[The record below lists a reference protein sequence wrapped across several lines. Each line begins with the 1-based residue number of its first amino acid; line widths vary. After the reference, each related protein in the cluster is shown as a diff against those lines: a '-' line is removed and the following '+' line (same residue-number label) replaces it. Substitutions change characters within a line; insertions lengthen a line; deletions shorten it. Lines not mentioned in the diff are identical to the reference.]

1 MDKQTTASKV
11 AEHKIVKARTS
22 IIQKGHLGMASMIT
36 PLILKEVS
44 KDVCSTMAT
53 DGTHIFWCE
62 SFVNESSHEE
72 LEFVLMHEALHCTW
86 AHHLRRNDR
95 NPELWNIATDYAING
110 ELNRSGAI
118 SYWKMPKDALYDSKY
133 DGKTADEI
141 YAILLEEKDQKDQEN
156 DQADNSSDD
165 GDQSDGSSDGS
176 SDGDSDGDSNDQD
189 QSNGGDKKDG
199 DDLANAND
207 GKPSNT
213 SQAGGVWDAVNQ
225 DGKPLTKQENIDAQR
240 ELANKVRLADSM
252 SRSCGSGYD
261 NSFSQRLN
269 EVGVETA
276 NYLEKIQ
283 DWLVSVFPDQTSWN
297 RPHRNHIWKDS
308 TYKKGNYLPSRVSS
322 VMGGTLA
329 IAIDCS
335 GSTHHYL
342 KAFATQVQGLIE
354 QCNIEKVKVC
364 WCSTIVHHDEEGNY
378 WDEFDISAGDS
389 LELQVR
395 GSGGTELTPI
405 FELVNKYTDDVADL
419 QGLIVFTDGY
429 FDPVK
434 AKHEPDIPVL
444 WATTDPLPNSWHET
458 DVNFGEVIHL
468 PPHCLTEELDLAS

>member
-141 YAILLEEKDQKDQEN
+141 YAILLQEKDQKDQEN
-156 DQADNSSDD
+156 DQADDS
-165 GDQSDGSSDGS
+165 S
-176 SDGDSDGDSNDQD
+176 SDGDSDDQD

-199 DDLANAND
+199 DDLANANE

-252 SRSCGSGYD
+252 SRSCGDGYD
-261 NSFSQRLN
+261 NSFNRRVN
-269 EVGVETA
+269 EIDVETA

-297 RPHRNHIWKDS
+297 RPHRNHIWKDK

-329 IAIDCS
+329 IGVDVS
-335 GSTHHYL
+335 GSTLAYMDG
-342 KAFATQVQGLIE
+342 FMSQIEGLIE

-378 WDEFDISAGDS
+378 WDEVDISAGES
-389 LELQVR
+389 LLDITPR
-395 GSGGTELTPI
+395 GTGGTELTPI

-419 QGLIVFTDGY
+419 QGLIVFTDGE
-429 FDPVK
+429 FCPIK
-434 AKHEPDIPVL
+434 TKHEPDIPVL
-444 WATTDPLPNSWHET
+444 WATIDMTWGVDET
-458 DVNFGEVIHL
+458 EFGEAIHL
-468 PPHCLTEELDLAS
+468 PPHCLQSDLDLAS

>member
-95 NPELWNIATDYAING
+95 NPELWNIATDYAINS

-141 YAILLEEKDQKDQEN
+141 YAILLEEKDQKDKEN
-156 DQADNSSDD
+156 DQSDNSSDD
-165 GDQSDGSSDGS
+165 GDSD
-176 SDGDSDGDSNDQD
+176 DQD

-199 DDLANAND
+199 DDLANANE

-225 DGKPLTKQENIDAQR
+225 DGKPLTKKENIDAQR

-252 SRSCGSGYD
+252 SRSCGDGYD
-261 NSFSQRLN
+261 NSFNRRVN
-269 EVGVETA
+269 EIDVETA

-297 RPHRNHIWKDS
+297 RPHRNHIWKDK

-329 IAIDCS
+329 IGVDVS
-335 GSTHHYL
+335 GSTLAYMDG
-342 KAFATQVQGLIE
+342 FMSQIQGLVE

-378 WDEFDISAGDS
+378 WDEVDISAGES
-389 LELQVR
+389 LLDITPR
-395 GSGGTELTPI
+395 GTGGTRLTPI
-405 FELVNKYTDDVADL
+405 FELVNNYTDDVADL
-419 QGLIVFTDGY
+419 QGLIVFTDGEFY
-429 FDPVK
+429 PVK
-434 AKHEPDIPVL
+434 TKHEPDIPVL
-444 WATTDPLPNSWHET
+444 WATTDDEEEGI
-458 DVNFGEVIHL
+458 VGRKFGEVIHL
-468 PPHCLTEELDLAS
+468 PPHCLRSDLDLAS

>member
-22 IIQKGHLGMASMIT
+22 IIQEGRLGMASMIT

-44 KDVCSTMAT
+44 EGVCSTMAT

-72 LEFVLMHEALHCTW
+72 LKFVLMHEALHCTW

-95 NPELWNIATDYAING
+95 DPTLWNVSTDYAING
-110 ELNRSGAI
+110 ELHRSRAI
-118 SYWKMPKDALYDSKY
+118 SYWEMPEDALYDSKY

-141 YAILLEEKDQKDQEN
+141 YAILSREQEEKQK
-156 DQADNSSDD
+156 
-165 GDQSDGSSDGS
+165 GSSDGKSDEQSDDDS
-176 SDGDSDGDSNDQD
+176 SDSQGNSGDS
-189 QSNGGDKKDG
+189 KDG
-199 DDLANAND
+199 DDLANANE
-207 GKPSNT
+207 GKPSDT

-225 DGKPLTKQENIDAQR
+225 DGKPLTEKEKIDAQR
-240 ELANKVRLADSM
+240 DLANKVRLADSM
-252 SRSCGSGYD
+252 TRSCGSGYD
-261 NSFSQRLN
+261 NSFNRRLN
-269 EVGVETA
+269 EIDVEIA
-276 NYLEKIQ
+276 NYKEKVQ
-283 DWLVSVFPDQTSWN
+283 DWLVSVYPDLTSWN
-297 RPHRNHIWKDS
+297 RPHRNHIWKDK

-322 VMGGTLA
+322 AMGGTLA

-335 GSTHHYL
+335 GSTHYYL
-342 KAFATQVQGLIE
+342 DGFASQVQGLIE

-364 WCSTIVHHDEEGNY
+364 WCSTIVHHDEDGNY
-378 WDEFDISAGDS
+378 WDEFDISAGES
-389 LELQVR
+389 LDLVRR

-405 FELVNKYTDDVADL
+405 FNLLNEYTDDVADL
-419 QGLIVFTDGY
+419 QGVIVFTDGDFY
-429 FDPVK
+429 PVE

-444 WATTDPLPNSWHET
+444 WATTGEIPNSWHDT

-468 PPHCLTEELDLAS
+468 PPHCLQADLDLAV

>member
-11 AEHKIVKARTS
+11 AEHKIIKARTS
-22 IIQKGHLGMASMIT
+22 IIQKGRLGMASMIT

-141 YAILLEEKDQKDQEN
+141 YAILLQEKDQKDQEN
-156 DQADNSSDD
+156 GQADDSS
-165 GDQSDGSSDGS
+165 G
-176 SDGDSDGDSNDQD
+176 DGDSDDQD

-199 DDLANAND
+199 DDLANANE

-252 SRSCGSGYD
+252 SRSCGDGYD
-261 NSFSQRLN
+261 NSFNRRVN
-269 EVGVETA
+269 EIDVETA

-297 RPHRNHIWKDS
+297 RPHRNHIWKDK

-329 IAIDCS
+329 IGVDVS
-335 GSTHHYL
+335 GSTSYYMDG
-342 KAFATQVQGLIE
+342 FMSQIQGLVE

-378 WDEFDISAGDS
+378 WDEVDISAGES
-389 LELQVR
+389 LLDITPR
-395 GSGGTELTPI
+395 GGGGTELTPI
-405 FELVNKYTDDVADL
+405 FELVNNYTDDVADL
-419 QGLIVFTDGY
+419 QGLIVFTDGEFY
-429 FDPVK
+429 PVK
-434 AKHEPDIPVL
+434 TKHEPDIPVL
-444 WATTDPLPNSWHET
+444 WATIDMTWGVDET
-458 DVNFGEVIHL
+458 EFGEAIHL
-468 PPHCLTEELDLAS
+468 PPHCLRPDLDLAS

>member
-11 AEHKIVKARTS
+11 AEHKIIKARTS
-22 IIQKGHLGMASMIT
+22 IIQKGRLGMASMIT

-118 SYWKMPKDALYDSKY
+118 SYWKMPEDALWDSKY

-141 YAILLEEKDQKDQEN
+141 YAILLQEKDQKDQEN
-156 DQADNSSDD
+156 GQSDNSS
-165 GDQSDGSSDGS
+165 G
-176 SDGDSDGDSNDQD
+176 DGDSDDQD

-199 DDLANAND
+199 DDLANANE

-252 SRSCGSGYD
+252 SRSCGDGYD
-261 NSFSQRLN
+261 NSFNRRVN
-269 EVGVETA
+269 EIDVETA

-297 RPHRNHIWKDS
+297 RPHRNHIWKDK

-329 IAIDCS
+329 IGVDVS
-335 GSTHHYL
+335 GSTSYYMDG
-342 KAFATQVQGLIE
+342 FMSQIQGLVE

-378 WDEFDISAGDS
+378 WDEVDISAGES
-389 LELQVR
+389 LLDITPR
-395 GSGGTELTPI
+395 GGGGTELTPI
-405 FELVNKYTDDVADL
+405 FELVNNYTDDVADL
-419 QGLIVFTDGY
+419 QGLIVFTDGEFY
-429 FDPVK
+429 PVK
-434 AKHEPDIPVL
+434 TKHEPDIPVL
-444 WATTDPLPNSWHET
+444 WATIDMTWGVDET
-458 DVNFGEVIHL
+458 EFGEAIHL
-468 PPHCLTEELDLAS
+468 PPHCLRPDLDLAS

>member
-62 SFVNESSHEE
+62 SFCNESSHEE

-95 NPELWNIATDYAING
+95 NPELWNIATDYAINA

-165 GDQSDGSSDGS
+165 GDQSDGSSDG
-176 SDGDSDGDSNDQD
+176 DSDGDSNDQD

-199 DDLANAND
+199 DDLANANE

-252 SRSCGSGYD
+252 SRSCGDGYD
-261 NSFSQRLN
+261 NSFNRRVN
-269 EVGVETA
+269 EIDVETA

-297 RPHRNHIWKDS
+297 RPHRNHIWKDK

-329 IAIDCS
+329 IGVDVS
-335 GSTHHYL
+335 GSTSYYMDG
-342 KAFATQVQGLIE
+342 FMSQIQGLVE

-378 WDEFDISAGDS
+378 WDEVDISAGES
-389 LELQVR
+389 LLDITPR
-395 GSGGTELTPI
+395 GGGGTELTPI
-405 FELVNKYTDDVADL
+405 FELVNNYTDDVADL
-419 QGLIVFTDGY
+419 QGLIVFTDGEFY
-429 FDPVK
+429 PVK
-434 AKHEPDIPVL
+434 TKHEPDIPVL
-444 WATTDPLPNSWHET
+444 WATIEMTWGVDQTE
-458 DVNFGEVIHL
+458 FGEAIHL
-468 PPHCLTEELDLAS
+468 PPHCLRSDLDLAS

>member
-165 GDQSDGSSDGS
+165 GDQSDGS

>member
-1 MDKQTTASKV
+1 MS
-11 AEHKIVKARTS
+11 
-22 IIQKGHLGMASMIT
+22 
-36 PLILKEVS
+36 
-44 KDVCSTMAT
+44 
-53 DGTHIFWCE
+53 
-62 SFVNESSHEE
+62 
-72 LEFVLMHEALHCTW
+72 
-86 AHHLRRNDR
+86 
-95 NPELWNIATDYAING
+95 
-110 ELNRSGAI
+110 
-118 SYWKMPKDALYDSKY
+118 
-133 DGKTADEI
+133 
-141 YAILLEEKDQKDQEN
+141 
-156 DQADNSSDD
+156 
-165 GDQSDGSSDGS
+165 
-176 SDGDSDGDSNDQD
+176 
-189 QSNGGDKKDG
+189 
-199 DDLANAND
+199 
-207 GKPSNT
+207 
-213 SQAGGVWDAVNQ
+213 Q

-252 SRSCGSGYD
+252 SRSCGDGYD
-261 NSFSQRLN
+261 NSFSERLN
-269 EVGVETA
+269 EIGVETA